1 VILVSYSSYSGASLT
16 ATPLTQKLLVQTE
29 PAGAAAGVPFL
40 QQPVVRLA
48 AGDNSPIA
56 LAGILV
62 SVGVLDGFI
71 SGTLTVPTDAAGVA
85 TFSNLKIGLTGTY
98 NLEFTADGYGLATSK
113 PLQVSTQGFIAIG
126 GVGAGA
132 GSVTGTGISCAY
144 AASSGRTGTC
154 VAGYPATSMVVLTGT
169 GAPGSVFL
177 GWSGSICSGGSPCTL
192 SMASTH
198 IIKAYFAE
206 AAPLVNGVIA
216 QILGTPSFTVV
227 EAQLIDDQ
235 GNRNGGVDLGDLL
248 SLLDRT
254 GVSISPAVMDA
265 LARIAAAQ
273 ADAATQGRIKR

>member
-1 VILVSYSSYSGASLT
+1 
-16 ATPLTQKLLVQTE
+16 
-29 PAGAAAGVPFL
+29 
-40 QQPVVRLA
+40 
-48 AGDNSPIA
+48 
-56 LAGILV
+56 
-62 SVGVLDGFI
+62 
-71 SGTLTVPTDAAGVA
+71 
-85 TFSNLKIGLTGTY
+85 
-98 NLEFTADGYGLATSK
+98 
-113 PLQVSTQGFIAIG
+113 
-126 GVGAGA
+126 
-132 GSVTGTGISCAY
+132 
-144 AASSGRTGTC
+144 
-154 VAGYPATSMVVLTGT
+154 
-169 GAPGSVFL
+169 
-177 GWSGSICSGGSPCTL
+177 
-192 SMASTH
+192 MASTH